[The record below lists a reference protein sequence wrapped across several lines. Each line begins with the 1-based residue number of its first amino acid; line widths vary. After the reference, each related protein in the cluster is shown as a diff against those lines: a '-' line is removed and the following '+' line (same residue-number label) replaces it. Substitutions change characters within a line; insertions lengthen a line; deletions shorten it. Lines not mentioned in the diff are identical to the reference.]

1 MCQVIYFIS
10 SNILIDT
17 SNLVYDIIDVYDLF
31 TILFNCNLIW
41 KWKRPLLLVRPLLL
55 LRTVL

>member
-1 MCQVIYFIS
+1 MKVDRRLINIIMCQVIYFIS

-31 TILFNCNLIW
+31 TILFNCNLI
-41 KWKRPLLLVRPLLL
+41 
-55 LRTVL
+55 